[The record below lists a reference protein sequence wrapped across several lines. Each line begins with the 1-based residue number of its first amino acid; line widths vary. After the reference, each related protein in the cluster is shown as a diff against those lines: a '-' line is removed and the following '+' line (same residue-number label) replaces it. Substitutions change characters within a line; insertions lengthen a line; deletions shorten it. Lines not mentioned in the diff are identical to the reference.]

1 MTSTTGR
8 DNPKQRIG
16 IIGAMAAEVQALV
29 DSMVVENSGEDSG
42 FSFWSGQLAGKQCL
56 VARSGMGKVAA
67 AACAQR
73 LIDRWDVSCIV
84 VCGLAGGLADG
95 LRLGDV
101 VIGDGHLQHD
111 VDASPIFPR
120 FELPGT
126 GLSVIHPDP
135 EIVAAAF
142 AASQAFLERGLGGAT
157 TYSGLIV
164 TGDQF
169 VNSDRRQ
176 EIRRAVPEAKCV
188 EMEGAAIAQVCYL
201 NQTSFIVVR
210 IISDSADHDAA
221 TDFSRFVDEVAPSYV
236 EGIVSELLPRL

>member
-1 MTSTTGR
+1 M
-8 DNPKQRIG
+8 QRIG
-16 IIGAMAAEVQALV
+16 IIGAMASEVQALV
-29 DSMVVENSGEDSG
+29 ESMVVENSGEDAG

-56 VARSGMGKVAA
+56 LATSGMGKVTA

-95 LRLGDV
+95 LSLGDV

-126 GLSVIHPDP
+126 GLTTIRPDT
-135 EIVAAAF
+135 EIAAAAF
-142 AASQAFLERGLGGAT
+142 AASQSFLEREFGEAKT
-157 TYSGLIV
+157 HSGLIV

-169 VNSDRRQ
+169 VGSDRRQ
-176 EIRRAVPEAKCV
+176 DIRQAVPEAKCV
-188 EMEGAAIAQVCYL
+188 EMEGGAIAQVCYL
-201 NQTSFIVVR
+201 NQTRFIVIR
-210 IISDSADHDAA
+210 IISDSADQDAA
-221 TDFSRFVDEVAPSYV
+221 TDFSRFVAEVAPRYV
-236 EGIVSELLPRL
+236 QGIVSELLPRL